1 MPGCSRDIKDSM
13 KEIKIDGLEPE
24 GQEEKLD
31 LITDMFEDEG
41 EQPPRSRAARPKK
54 AQPEEPKPARRSRK
68 ALPEKA
74 EEPAPVRRSGK
85 AWKDEEPEEPELPE
99 WMDEINDRDN
109 DAEPEDAAEDAPED
123 EEGAELPLWVEK
135 PRREVAWRSETA
147 AKKTGSGKTQARRTP
162 PRRRRRRRRQG
173 VLAPVLLVL
182 LLVIAGV
189 GFYAKGKLDLIQRLP
204 WNRNQVRNENLSAE
218 TEELLKGFWTVAVF
232 GVDSRD
238 NTLGKGNNADV
249 NILVNI
255 NHDTGEISLASVYRD
270 TYMNIRDDDYNKI
283 NAAYMLGGPENAVQA
298 LNRNLDLQIEDYAT
312 FNWKAVADGINI
324 LGGIDVELTQEEFY
338 YINAFIAETVDATG
352 VPSTPLK
359 AGGMQ
364 HLDGVQAVAYGRLRL
379 MDSDYMR
386 TERQRK
392 VIQLA
397 FEKMKQA
404 DLNTLK
410 AIIGV
415 VFPQVATSVDVQDML
430 YMASHVSRYHIG
442 GTVGFPETRGE
453 RRMGK
458 RGFCVVPRTLESNVK
473 SLHAQFF
480 HEYNYTPSDT
490 VKSISDHLVEVSGM
504 GEVEEEETAQ
514 QNP

>member
-1 MPGCSRDIKDSM
+1 M
-13 KEIKIDGLEPE
+13 KEIKIDGLSPE
-24 GQEEKLD
+24 GQEEELN
-31 LITDMFEDEG
+31 LITDEFGDSG
-41 EQPPRSRAARPKK
+41 ERRPRSRAKQVRKAPAENAPAKK
-54 AQPEEPKPARRSRK
+54 AA
-68 ALPEKA
+68 A
-74 EEPAPVRRSGK
+74 EETPADV
-85 AWKDEEPEEPELPE
+85 ELPV
-99 WMDEINDRDN
+99 WM
-109 DAEPEDAAEDAPED
+109 
-123 EEGAELPLWVEK
+123 EK
-135 PRREVAWRSETA
+135 PKREVAWRSEP
-147 AKKTGSGKTQARRTP
+147 GSRKADAGRTSGRARTLV
-162 PRRRRRRRRQG
+162 RRRRKKKKG
-173 VLAPVLLVL
+173 FLVPVLLVL
-182 LLVIAGV
+182 FVLIAGI

-204 WNRNQVRNENLSAE
+204 WNRDDIRNENLSAE

-255 NHDTGEISLASVYRD
+255 NHDTGEINLVSVYRD

-283 NAAYMLGGPENAVQA
+283 NSAYMLGGPNDAVQA

-324 LGGIDVELTQEEFY
+324 LGGIDVELSQEEFY
-338 YINAFIAETVDATG
+338 YMNAFIAETVDATG
-352 VPSTPLK
+352 VPSTQLK

-397 FEKMKQA
+397 FEKVKQA
-404 DLNTLK
+404 DLATLQSL
-410 AIIGV
+410 IGV
-415 VFPQVATSVDVQDML
+415 VLPQLATSVDVQDML

-442 GTVGFPETRGE
+442 GTAGFPETRGE

-458 RGFCVVPRTLESNVK
+458 RGFCVIPRTLESNVK
-473 SLHAQFF
+473 SLHANFF
-480 HEYNYTPSDT
+480 GDTAYEPSDT
-490 VKSISDHLVEVSGM
+490 VKEISNHLVEATGM
-504 GEVEEEETAQ
+504 DELDESETTGAV
-514 QNP
+514 